1 MHQEFTQ
8 SDLEKFLDLFAE
20 LKLRVW
26 IDGGWGVDGLLGM
39 QTRPHQDL
47 DFLIEEA
54 DSRKLVDAIRL
65 LGFQDVH
72 TNDHTE
78 WNFVMGTSDGKNFDF
93 HVLKLRPDSDFD
105 YGPSENPQVV
115 TTKSLDGH
123 GSIGERV
130 FQCPT
135 PEFMIQSHTGYKLKP
150 SDIHDLTRLHQKFGV
165 ALLPE
170 QLAAIE
176 REKSD

>member
-8 SDLEKFLDLFAE
+8 SDLEKYLDLFAE
-20 LKLRVW
+20 LNLQVW

-47 DFLIEEA
+47 DFLIEEV
-54 DSRKLVDAIRL
+54 DSGKLVVAIRQ
-65 LGFQDVH
+65 LGFHDVH

-78 WNFVMGTSDGKNFDF
+78 WNFVMGTLDGKNFDF
-93 HVLKLRPDSDFD
+93 HVLKLRQDGDFN
-105 YGPSENPQVV
+105 YGPFENPEVF
-115 TTKSLDGH
+115 TAKSLDGH
-123 GSIGERV
+123 GSIDERV

-165 ALLPE
+165 ALLPD
-170 QLAAIE
+170 QLTAIE
-176 REKSD
+176 KAKSG